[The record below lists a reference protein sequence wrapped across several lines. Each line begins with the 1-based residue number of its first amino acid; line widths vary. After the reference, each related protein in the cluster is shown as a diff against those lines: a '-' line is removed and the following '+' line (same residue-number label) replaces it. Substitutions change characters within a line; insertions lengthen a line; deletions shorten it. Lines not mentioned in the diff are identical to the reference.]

1 MAKKKIKGLE
11 QLSLNFDDP
20 TAEETA
26 EHQRMAEEPQR
37 MAEDSQYMDRNNQH
51 LKQVRIRVYN
61 NFLNEVELRE
71 ISFKKTEDANLKRE
85 ILDKYFPG
93 RYKNQGIN
101 EYSPEKLNEAFL
113 GFVNYSR
120 KLKRRA

>member
-1 MAKKKIKGLE
+1 MAKKRLE

-20 TAEETA
+20 SSKATET
-26 EHQRMAEEPQR
+26 HQRMAEEV
-37 MAEDSQYMDRNNQH
+37 QYSERNEEH
-51 LKQVRIRVYN
+51 LKQVMKDKYAR
-61 NFLNEVELRE
+61 FLNEVEVSE

-85 ILDKYFPG
+85 ILYRYFPG
-93 RYKNQGIN
+93 KYKSQGIN